1 MAFEKFYPVPLTIIT
16 DYSYRSIWWASL
28 VFVIAFTVSFF
39 YLKFRR
45 TTLVLWEAPGSKA
58 SPLFLALAVTKAVCR
73 NQIVHH
79 NVSKY
84 IFLHIQREIEYF
96 KEKLL
101 VNNNKIMTQF

>member
-1 MAFEKFYPVPLTIIT
+1 MAFEKFYPVPLNIIT

-28 VFVIAFTVSFF
+28 IFVIAFTVTFF

-45 TTLVLWEAPGSKA
+45 TTLVLWKAPGSKA
-58 SPLFLALAVTKAVCR
+58 SPLFLAFAVTKAVCR

-84 IFLHIQREIEYF
+84 NFLY
-96 KEKLL
+96 KEKRNILIE
-101 VNNNKIMTQF
+101 NYWKKIIK